1 MKKKKK
7 KKTSKSPIRRIGL
20 GPAGIALERKI
31 KATPEGR
38 LGSEQAR
45 ATVEAAA
52 NLGLALDATGVSRI
66 ELARR
71 LGVDRAGV
79 TRLLQGGNVG
89 LERLAAA
96 AHVIG
101 LSVHVTFSPATE
113 DMYVSEPVGLRVPK
127 AAKQARKRK

>member
-1 MKKKKK
+1 MKYRSPRMSR
-7 KKTSKSPIRRIGL
+7 TSKL
-20 GPAGIALERKI
+20 GPAGVALRKLSTRT
-31 KATPEGR
+31 KEGR
-38 LGSEQAR
+38 LMSEQAR

-52 NLGLALDATGVSRI
+52 NLSLALHATGVSQI

-71 LGVDRAGV
+71 LGIDRAGI

-101 LSVHVTFSPATE
+101 LSVHVTFSAATE
-113 DMYVSEPVGLRVPK
+113 DMYVSDPVGLRVPK
-127 AAKQARKRK
+127 AAKHARKRK

>member
-1 MKKKKK
+1 MKRSSKKQ
-7 KKTSKSPIRRIGL
+7 TLRVGL
-20 GPAGIALERKI
+20 GPAGVALERKI
-31 KATPEGR
+31 NATPEGR
-38 LGSEQAR
+38 LRSEQAR

-52 NLGLALDATGVSRI
+52 NLSLALDATGVSRI

-96 AHVIG
+96 AHVMG
-101 LSVHVTFSPATE
+101 LSVHVTFSQATD
-113 DMYVSEPVGLRVPK
+113 DMYVSEPKGVRVPK
-127 AAKQARKRK
+127 AAKQARLRK